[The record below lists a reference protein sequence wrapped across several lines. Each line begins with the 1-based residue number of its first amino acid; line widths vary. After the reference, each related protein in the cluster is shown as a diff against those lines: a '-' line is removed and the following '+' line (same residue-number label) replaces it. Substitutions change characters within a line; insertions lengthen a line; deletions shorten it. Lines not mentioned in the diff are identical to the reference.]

1 MARVISVFLPMW
13 PIDRRQR
20 QAGVTSPSGEG
31 PLIIAGRVGN
41 RRVITAA
48 CPAARDLG
56 LRVGMTVSRAQA
68 LVPDLRIEA
77 DDASADAAALER
89 LALWLLQ
96 RVAPIVLADPPD
108 GIVIDSTGADHLH
121 GGEAA
126 MLEAL
131 AGKLALSG
139 ITARLALADSWG
151 AAHAL
156 ARCGTEGVIVVPP
169 GASDATLAPLPLE
182 ALRLPAATVVTN
194 DVLFHTPDRRI
205 LQDVV
210 TAIRHNTTVD
220 ALGFRRERHADR
232 YLKTPV
238 EMHRLFTRYPEALA
252 RSARIA
258 EACRFSLDELEYQY
272 PEERD
277 NPTVTAQATLERLTW
292 EGAAARYPEGVPTEV
307 TASLQHEL
315 RLIDRL
321 RKRSGRCTPRSGSW
335 PSPTIFCHESSSR
348 GPASEAWDD

>member
-1 MARVISVFLPMW
+1 MW

-20 QAGVTSPSGEG
+20 QAGVTSPSAEG

-41 RRVITAA
+41 RRVVTAA
-48 CPAARDLG
+48 CSVARDLG

-96 RVAPIVLADPPD
+96 RVAPIVSADPPD

-156 ARCGTEGVIVVPP
+156 ARHGADGVIIVPP
-169 GASDATLAPLPLE
+169 GASDAALAPLPLE
-182 ALRLPAATVVTN
+182 ALRLPAATAAGLR
-194 DVLFHTPDRRI
+194 D
-205 LQDVV
+205 
-210 TAIRHNTTVD
+210 
-220 ALGFRRERHADR
+220 LGFETIGDLIGQPRAPLTRRFGKALCR
-232 YLKTPV
+232 
-238 EMHRLFTRYPEALA
+238 RLDQA
-252 RSARIA
+252 R
-258 EACRFSLDELEYQY
+258 
-272 PEERD
+272 
-277 NPTVTAQATLERLTW
+277 
-292 EGAAARYPEGVPTEV
+292 
-307 TASLQHEL
+307 
-315 RLIDRL
+315 
-321 RKRSGRCTPRSGSW
+321 GR
-335 PSPTIFCHESSSR
+335 
-348 GPASEAWDD
+348 ASEPIAPCARRG